1 MALGALGRT
10 GRVRRVGVRLA
21 VRWGPPQLICAG
33 RLAIQINPI
42 QIPGMPSPFAL
53 PSLSYPDLLALETRE
68 PAQRGPVARELAR
81 REAAL
86 TVALAGTRV
95 RVREAL
101 AVRCGAGYEVTTL
114 DGSAM
119 HYDSAHAAARAL
131 VAYS

>member
-1 MALGALGRT
+1 
-10 GRVRRVGVRLA
+10 
-21 VRWGPPQLICAG
+21 
-33 RLAIQINPI
+33 
-42 QIPGMPSPFAL
+42 MPSPFAL
-53 PSLSYPDLLALETRE
+53 PSVAALSSLSYSDLLSLETRD

-101 AVRCGAGYEVTTL
+101 ATRRGAGYDVTTL